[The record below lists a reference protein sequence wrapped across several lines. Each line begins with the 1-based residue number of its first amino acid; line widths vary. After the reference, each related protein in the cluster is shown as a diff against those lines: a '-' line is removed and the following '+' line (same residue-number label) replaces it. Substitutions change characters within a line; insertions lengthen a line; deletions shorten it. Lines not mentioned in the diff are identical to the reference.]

1 LITNKER
8 FKMALSDRQQS
19 SFASGNPDIKK
30 ALTEANTTTTT
41 LPNPR
46 PKSFEL
52 NSQNK
57 NGMDTTIAKSVSSNS
72 TQEALISTLLG
83 SKALVYNS
91 GVDNPILYNQNLGKE
106 LANVLS
112 KTPTTPDDYY
122 EALNSIMMGSN
133 STLSLSTPA
142 KQAADAFMIERTP
155 DQITAIQ
162 EFLGVTADGDLGK
175 ETRIAIANYK
185 NVFGEEKLLAK
196 FPYPASLQATGVRS
210 VRNNNPGNIDRN
222 KIKWEGM
229 ADDQKSD
236 SRFVVFKTPELGARA
251 MAKVL
256 RNYQTRYNLNT
267 VSGIISRWAPPS
279 ENNTKSYTAT
289 VAKAAGV
296 TINQTIDIVNDKT
309 LLSKIMTAMIKVEGG
324 NDAVKHFTPDVIKAG
339 IELIVEPN
347 NTGLRPKPR
356 PANLKVGVAP

>member
-1 LITNKER
+1 MAIADLQKQAYATANQKYLDQAVKNASTTNTNG
-8 FKMALSDRQQS
+8 LGTS
-19 SFASGNPDIKK
+19 
-30 ALTEANTTTTT
+30 L
-41 LPNPR
+41 R
-46 PKSFEL
+46 PKTRPQDAEL
-52 NSQNK
+52 NRQNS
-57 NGMDTTIAKSVSSNS
+57 NGVSATLAKSVAPDSNS
-72 TQEALISTLLG
+72 QEIISALLG
-83 SKALVYNS
+83 SQSFSYDS
-91 GVDNPILYNQNLGKE
+91 GEDNPMLYGHKLGKE
-106 LANVLS
+106 LVKVFGKNVSTPESYYTTLNAN
-112 KTPTTPDDYY
+112 
-122 EALNSIMMGSN
+122 MMDSN
-133 STLSLSTPA
+133 STLTLSSKA
-142 KQAADAFMIERTP
+142 KKASDMFISGRTSE
-155 DQITAIQ
+155 QTASIQ
-162 EFLGVTADGDLGK
+162 EFLGIKADGITGK
-175 ETRIAIANYK
+175 ETQIALANYRAI
-185 NVFGEEKLLAK
+185 FGDTKLVK
-196 FPYPASLQATGVRS
+196 EFPYPTDLQSNTVRS
-210 VRNNNPGNIDRN
+210 IRNNNPGNIDRN